1 MTTPIKVIV
10 MVALWL
16 LYSLVVWFGGLQF
29 CCLDGTA
36 KETTAVSEA
45 TEASTAAATTKRYP
59 IDFAWTSS
67 EANTNEGYDALKQ
80 RILTQ
85 MTENNRLEIT
95 GFYFEGEPKPD
106 DYDNMGFARAEVIR
120 GLLGEAVPN
129 ERVDI
134 RARLID
140 ESPGVRD
147 GYFEGFTWLWQE
159 PEETVAE
166 TVEEL
171 EDRIIIRFPFN
182 STVKDYDP
190 VVDEYLKNLAAQIKG
205 TDARISLAGHTDNK
219 GTAPYNQSLGM
230 DRAQAI
236 KGILVGYGVDA
247 SIIETISKGQT
258 QPVASNNTD
267 QGRHENRRVEVR
279 YIKK

>member
-36 KETTAVSEA
+36 HETTAVG
-45 TEASTAAATTKRYP
+45 EASAASAAAATKRYP

-80 RILTQ
+80 RILAQ
-85 MTENNRLEIT
+85 MTDNNRLEIT
-95 GFYFEGEPKPD
+95 GFYFEEEPKPD
-106 DYDNMGFARAEVIR
+106 NYDNMGFARAEVIR
-120 GLLGEAVPN
+120 GLLGEAIPDD
-129 ERVDI
+129 RIDI

-140 ESPGVRD
+140 ETPGVRE
-147 GYFEGFTWLWQE
+147 GFFEGFTWLWQE

-171 EDRIIIRFPFN
+171 NDRIIIRFPFN
-182 STVKDYDP
+182 STKKDYDP
-190 VVDEYLKNLAAQIKG
+190 VVDEYLKKLASQIKG
-205 TDARISLAGHTDNK
+205 TQARISLTGHTDNK
-219 GTAPYNQSLGM
+219 GTSQYNESLGM
-230 DRAQAI
+230 ERAQAI
-236 KGILVGYGVDA
+236 KSILVDYGVSA
-247 SIIETISKGQT
+247 SIIETISKGQS

-267 QGRHENRRVEVR
+267 KGRHENRRVEVR